1 MKAPEMINTEKNEDL
16 VEKLSIKLLMSVN
29 ILDNKSTI
37 LWRDIF
43 L

>member
-16 VEKLSIKLLMSVN
+16 VEKLSIKLFMSVN

-43 L
+43 P

>member
-1 MKAPEMINTEKNEDL
+1 MKPSEMINTEKNEDL

-43 L
+43 P